1 MSVRHFKA
9 LLFRAANIQTEID
22 REQKAS
28 RPDRMRLLKLKRLGL
43 VLKDRIQRLADV
55 PAAPP
60 LTPRPVRVRVSRAR
74 HHDY

>member
-28 RPDRMRLLKLKRLGL
+28 RPDWMRLLKLKRLRL
-43 VLKDRIQRLADV
+43 VLKDRIQRLADA
-55 PAAPP
+55 AAPP
-60 LTPRPVRVRVSRAR
+60 PTPRPVRVRVSRAR
-74 HHDY
+74 HHEF